1 MLYIYP
7 ESVPDGNPPQSITT
21 IATLR
26 PRMDSIWRENLRF
39 IVTLGGVGAG
49 SRKSPRPLDQPSAIS
64 HRGSVERMCSQL
76 PTSGLAIL
84 RLRSRSFLPHRRNN
98 DAQPVVWMA
107 WVKLVHA
114 PLSSNVAE
122 VSLRRLGLRTVRPDL
137 NTTRMSAYIYSFQR
151 HLSFSFLLFG
161 LFCFLRGVEVGYAM
175 LDVWPV

>member
-1 MLYIYP
+1 MLARAA
-7 ESVPDGNPPQSITT
+7 ETRHNRLQQSQLCDPAWIQSGGK
-21 IATLR
+21 IFV
-26 PRMDSIWRENLRF
+26 S

-84 RLRSRSFLPHRRNN
+84 RLRSRSFLPHWRNN

-114 PLSSNVAE
+114 PVVKCCRSQPAPRRTPNSSNDTSP
-122 VSLRRLGLRTVRPDL
+122 SLSYFSAFSAFYGASKLDMRRWMSGQCEKNTSYALRKLPHVIR
-137 NTTRMSAYIYSFQR
+137 
-151 HLSFSFLLFG
+151 
-161 LFCFLRGVEVGYAM
+161 
-175 LDVWPV
+175 